1 MFFICQEQMRQTH
14 RFGDALRLLRQT
26 KGIAQDGLGMAQTN
40 VSRLELCKY
49 MPSWERVEEC
59 AHHLGVHPLSL
70 FVLAYLE
77 EASDSELDESLNRV
91 RSELTKAFQT
101 FKENDC

>member
-1 MFFICQEQMRQTH
+1 MRQTH
-14 RFGDALRLLRQT
+14 RFGEALRLVRQS
-26 KGIAQDGLGMAQTN
+26 KDIAQDELGMVQTN
-40 VSRLELCKY
+40 VSRLELGKY

-77 EASDSELDESLNRV
+77 EATDSELNESLNRV
-91 RSELTKAFQT
+91 RSELTEVFRAPK
-101 FKENDC
+101 KKGS